1 MMIPPSGSFIA
12 FPFSFD
18 RDWRWK
24 VALPTAFLIASVKYQ
39 HQYEGKRLDEVA
51 AMMDLP
57 VEEAV
62 SRLGN
67 GSLSE
72 VVSTQFGHHLIKKTG
87 QR

>member
-1 MMIPPSGSFIA
+1 MVKA
-12 FPFSFD
+12 FED
-18 RDWRWK
+18 
-24 VALPTAFLIASVKYQ
+24 
-39 HQYEGKRLDEVA
+39 
-51 AMMDLP
+51 
-57 VEEAV
+57 AV